1 MGPEP
6 FPNPRYDILLLL
18 LLLSVAFVVI
28 IIIIMDNGK
37 RE

>member
-6 FPNPRYDILLLL
+6 FPNPRYDILL